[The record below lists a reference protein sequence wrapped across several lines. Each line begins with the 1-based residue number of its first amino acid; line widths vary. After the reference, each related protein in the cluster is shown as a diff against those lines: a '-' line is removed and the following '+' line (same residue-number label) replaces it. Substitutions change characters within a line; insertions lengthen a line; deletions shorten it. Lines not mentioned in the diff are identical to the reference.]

1 MSVFVY
7 QAVYSREL
15 ISSFGKN
22 TQNRSQAINVTTEG
36 NWYKLIGCWM
46 AFNEYDLVIIAEI
59 PSVEAMA
66 GAVLAVG
73 TLGKASRCKTT
84 NLLKMDQ
91 AVTAMT
97 CAQGVLNSHN
107 PPSIQFP
114 E

>member
-1 MSVFVY
+1 
-7 QAVYSREL
+7 
-15 ISSFGKN
+15 
-22 TQNRSQAINVTTEG
+22 
-36 NWYKLIGCWM
+36 M
-46 AFNEYDLVIIAEI
+46 ACNEYDLGIIAEI

-73 TLGKASRCKTT
+73 RLGKASRCKTT

-97 CAQGVLNSHN
+97 CAQGVFNSHN